1 MTAQRAFAER
11 WSALDPSAKIQLIPT
26 IEEAINAVRLLG
38 GELTKDAKDGFI
50 KEDGA
55 GGGVG
60 GVEGVEREKVGE
72 KEGKKEKVQVLITGS
87 LHLVGGALGI
97 LEGGVDAL

>member
-38 GELTKDAKDGFI
+38 GELTKD
-50 KEDGA
+50 
-55 GGGVG
+55 G
-60 GVEGVEREKVGE
+60 GVEEG
-72 KEGKKEKVQVLITGS
+72 KEGGKEKIQVLITGS